1 MSRKNPDAKR
11 VLENLKD
18 LPRTGILSKSIEGMI
33 YLDLDDE
40 WIFKALEVLKDYDY
54 TRPPFF
60 KYPPTPVGAHI
71 KIVTKRE
78 AEDNDIEN
86 SQNFSDF
93 TELLGKS
100 FGFKIKKAFVSHPKV
115 DNDGIDTRY
124 VIRVE
129 INSELVKIR
138 KDLTGKITAPNNGF
152 EIIVG
157 ITKKKE

>member
-60 KYPPTPVGAHI
+60 VYPPTPVGAHI

-78 AEDNDIEN
+78 AEDNEIEN
-86 SQNFSDF
+86 SQNFS
-93 TELLGKS
+93 
-100 FGFKIKKAFVSHPKV
+100 GFHRTSRKIVW
-115 DNDGIDTRY
+115 I
-124 VIRVE
+124 
-129 INSELVKIR
+129 
-138 KDLTGKITAPNNGF
+138 
-152 EIIVG
+152 
-157 ITKKKE
+157 